1 MIRRGRGD
9 GGQAAVELVLVLPL
23 VLVVALAALQV
34 ALVARDQV
42 LLVHAA
48 REGARQAAVS
58 ADDASVAAVTGR
70 ATALTA
76 ARLAVRTVRPPG
88 TGAAVTVT
96 ATYRSPTDVPLVG
109 GLVGDVRL
117 TAAATMRSER

>member
-1 MIRRGRGD
+1 
-9 GGQAAVELVLVLPL
+9 VELVLVLPL
-23 VLVVALAALQV
+23 VVVVALAALQV

-58 ADDASVAAVTGR
+58 DDDTSVVRATGD
-70 ATALTA
+70 ATALDVR
-76 ARLAVRTVRPPG
+76 RLAVRTERPAAAG
-88 TGAAVTVT
+88 AVTVS
-96 ATYRSPTDVPLVG
+96 AGYRSPTDVPLVG
-109 GLVGDVRL
+109 GLVGDVAL